1 MTKPEST
8 LEYPL
13 SKIVPFTEHKDTIC
27 RGGVAYTIKN
37 CVFHASAHQAI
48 LSPDADEVTVPPSTT
63 VAPGIDALPYILLPL
78 AGPEELDLEDQE
90 KLPSALQFLPPTKK
104 REPDSVLRLTHV
116 ETLLLLCT
124 TRWAR
129 DFLRANGVYEI
140 IRATHSEET
149 VDKVSEHI
157 ERLVQLIKGAEGP
170 ETTGDRIGTATTSVE
185 GHEDSDDE
193 DNKIEEV

>member
-1 MTKPEST
+1 
-8 LEYPL
+8 
-13 SKIVPFTEHKDTIC
+13 
-27 RGGVAYTIKN
+27 
-37 CVFHASAHQAI
+37 
-48 LSPDADEVTVPPSTT
+48 
-63 VAPGIDALPYILLPL
+63 
-78 AGPEELDLEDQE
+78 
-90 KLPSALQFLPPTKK
+90 LQFLPPTKK

-149 VDKVSEHI
+149 VDKVRSNYLCSETIPERRVVKVSEHI